1 MTRISIRAAAWSV
14 AACLLTCVPSAAG
27 AASELPPAVGPSEP
41 QVAPVKGDDGI
52 YHQSWFKES
61 FLDLREDLEEAKAKG
76 KRFVVI
82 FEQVGCVYCTKMHKE
97 VLSQKYINDYVREN
111 FVVVQMDLWGA
122 REVTDFDGKT
132 LTEKAIAKR
141 WGVIYTPTI
150 LFFTD
155 DLTGKDGKSGRELE
169 VSRIPGFFQTGTFYD
184 MFTWV
189 RIKGYEKE
197 EHFQKFHIRR
207 LREREALQKAGATT
221 RTN

>member
-1 MTRISIRAAAWSV
+1 MASLSRWAAVACV
-14 AACLLTCVPSAAG
+14 AASFFVCLPSAVRATD
-27 AASELPPAVGPSEP
+27 ALPPAIGPAEP
-41 QVAPVKGDDGI
+41 RVEPVQSDDGI

-61 FLDLREDLEEAKAKG
+61 FLDLREDLEEAKAEG

-82 FEQVGCVYCTKMHKE
+82 FEQAGCVYCVKMHKE
-97 VLSQKYINDYVREN
+97 VLSQRYINDYVRKN

-132 LTEKAIAKR
+132 LPEKALAKR
-141 WGVIYTPTI
+141 WGVVYTPTV
-150 LFFTD
+150 LFLTD
-155 DLTGKDGKSGRELE
+155 DLEGKDGKSGRELE

-189 RIKGYEKE
+189 RVKGYERD

-207 LREREALQKAGATT
+207 FREREALKKTGASA
-221 RTN
+221 N